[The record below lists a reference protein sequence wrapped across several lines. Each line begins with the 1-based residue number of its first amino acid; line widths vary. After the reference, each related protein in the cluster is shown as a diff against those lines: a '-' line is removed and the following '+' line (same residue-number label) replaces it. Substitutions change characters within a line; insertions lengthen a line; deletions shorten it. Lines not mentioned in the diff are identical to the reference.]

1 VEQGSVTEVLK
12 EPSVVI
18 EMIKMIGY
26 VLGAGLPAYF
36 GYRIVKSR
44 MGGKQNGVDK

>member
-1 VEQGSVTEVLK
+1 
-12 EPSVVI
+12 
-18 EMIKMIGY
+18 MIKMIGY